1 MRLVKARLEPERRR
15 YSPGVDLHDAMLRR
29 LVVDWGAASLRIE
42 LATSEGDRVIEAS
55 GLQRLVVG
63 HSEEWG
69 RSVNINGVSRPSDHI
84 LEIEM
89 QSGDVVSVEAA
100 ELVLPV

>member
-1 MRLVKARLEPERRR
+1 MRLVKARLTPNGRR

-29 LVVDWGAASLRIE
+29 LVVDWGAATLRIE

-63 HSEEWG
+63 HSEAWG
-69 RSVNINGVSRPSDHI
+69 PSANINSVSRSSDHI

-89 QSGDVVSVEAA
+89 QSGDVISVEAA
-100 ELVLPV
+100 EFVLPH